1 MSNLWNEAK
10 IVDLLGRSNLAVER
24 AIVAIYNRQTADEQ
38 SYQITKHLNNIGF
51 SAADASSGAYMAKW
65 ILSGKHLNGKF
76 LEKGRKIAMKYR
88 RQLVE
93 IANTPSS
100 N

>member
-24 AIVAIYNRQTADEQ
+24 AIVAIYNRQTADEK

-51 SAADASSGAYMAKW
+51 SVLRMLRLVLTWRSGFFPG
-65 ILSGKHLNGKF
+65 S
-76 LEKGRKIAMKYR
+76 
-88 RQLVE
+88 
-93 IANTPSS
+93 T
-100 N
+100 